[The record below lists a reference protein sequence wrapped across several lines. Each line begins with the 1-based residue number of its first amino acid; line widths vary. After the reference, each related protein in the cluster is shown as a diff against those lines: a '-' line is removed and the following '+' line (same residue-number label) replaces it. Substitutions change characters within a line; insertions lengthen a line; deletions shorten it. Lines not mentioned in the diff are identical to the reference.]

1 VNIFRQWLGSILF
14 TFYLFLSL
22 PPYACAVV
30 VTAPFFTRSKSMRIA
45 IAWVDSVLFMLN
57 ILCGLDYSVE
67 GKENLENENGI
78 IMMKHSSAWETLA
91 QFKIFPEITC
101 VLKRELMWAPFL
113 GWALTVFKPI
123 AIKRGGGHKTI
134 EQLIEQGSARLNEG
148 LWVVVFPEG
157 TRVAPGV
164 TRRYGLGGA
173 LLAKSTGKPIVPV
186 VHNAGKFWTRR
197 GWLKQRGTIQV
208 VIGAPISSS
217 SKSARTLN
225 EEVRSWIETNLAKLD

>member
-1 VNIFRQWLGSILF
+1 
-14 TFYLFLSL
+14 
-22 PPYACAVV
+22 
-30 VTAPFFTRSKSMRIA
+30 MRIA

-123 AIKRGGGHKTI
+123 AIKRGGGLKTI
-134 EQLIEQGSARLNEG
+134 EQLIEQHDYIFTKKFNFFISPILLILSLSEQKIKSSFTFRL
-148 LWVVVFPEG
+148 L
-157 TRVAPGV
+157 R
-164 TRRYGLGGA
+164 
-173 LLAKSTGKPIVPV
+173 
-186 VHNAGKFWTRR
+186 
-197 GWLKQRGTIQV
+197 
-208 VIGAPISSS
+208 
-217 SKSARTLN
+217 
-225 EEVRSWIETNLAKLD
+225 